1 MSKIPW
7 MEELIEDVLPDG
19 TPVKAMCWYWAKDVN
34 VEMISPYPGLRTGLH
49 MMYMIPARFT
59 DGELWKKRAWS
70 MIATLVARGRWI
82 EAHPNA
88 VKDRRREGRRRIAI
102 AREYIKMLTDERAD
116 WKRKLKKKLVD
127 LRTYQ
132 QNINPITKA
141 IQPLELIIYDQD
153 EINWLRDGIVKPA
166 SYPVQQ
172 PYPSKRPG
180 LKNVNVYWQDSA
192 SVSDAEK
199 GWQRVLETQIPEAE
213 LADAGLGDPV
223 DGRSSIDLAALS
235 MYLNL
240 RAGDKFGVVL
250 DAWREIARE
259 GDAWCATMA

>member
-1 MSKIPW
+1 MGKIPW

-49 MMYMIPARFT
+49 MMYMIPRRFT
-59 DGELWKKRAWS
+59 DNDLWKTRARQ
-70 MIATLVARGRWI
+70 MVAELVARGRWI
-82 EAHPNA
+82 DAHPYA
-88 VKDRRREGRRRIAI
+88 VRERRREGERRIGI
-102 AREYIKMLTDERAD
+102 AQKYIKALKTERAE
-116 WKRKLKKKLVD
+116 WKRKLKKGLVD

-141 IQPLELIIYDQD
+141 IQPLELIIHDQD
-153 EINWLRDGIVKPA
+153 EIYWLRDGIVKPT

-172 PYPSKRPG
+172 PYPSKRLG

-192 SVSDAEK
+192 LVSDAEK
-199 GWQRVLETQIPEAE
+199 GWSCVLETQIPESGLAE
-213 LADAGLGDPV
+213 AGIRPLS
-223 DGRSSIDLAALS
+223 DGRSKVDLAALS
-235 MYLNL
+235 AYLN
-240 RAGDKFGVVL
+240 RRGGDKIGCVL

-259 GDAWCATMA
+259 NDAWYATVA